1 MFTFLTVRFR
11 TLAPSDPLNACQERA
26 QVPELVAKLLVAAE
40 RQEMPNRVKTTR
52 ACPLELTESDERDML
67 VQSTIAICSHQLQM
81 AVRPRMDGPPPTPP
95 RSTILG
101 RRATCIAHWRPMT
114 AVSAS
119 STFTPCP
126 HRGRE
131 LTAVGRNF

>member
-52 ACPLELTESDERDML
+52 ACLLELTESGERDML
-67 VQSTIAICSHQLQM
+67 ARRHAECYRDLLASAADGS
-81 AVRPRMDGPPPTPP
+81 AAEDGRPTAYAPEIDN
-95 RSTILG
+95 I
-101 RRATCIAHWRPMT
+101 RAARDL
-114 AVSAS
+114 
-119 STFTPCP
+119 
-126 HRGRE
+126 HRA
-131 LTAVGRNF
+131 LAPDD